1 MQVSM
6 RKRYTT
12 EVELTP
18 LIDVLF
24 MLIVFFVLTTS
35 FASSR
40 IPVDLPAGSGGPA
53 EGSFSVIT
61 VTKQGDVLYEGK
73 TTTPEE
79 AASALAAR
87 GSGQRILLRADRE
100 AVYGKIVEVLD
111 ALRKAGLGDIDLAVE
126 DNPVP

>member
-1 MQVSM
+1 M

-12 EVELTP
+12 DVELTP

-35 FASSR
+35 FAASS
-40 IPVDLPAGSGGPA
+40 ISVDLPAGTGGQV

-61 VTKQGDVLYEGK
+61 VTKQGEVLYEGK
-73 TTTPEE
+73 NLTPEE
-79 AASALAAR
+79 AAKTLAAK
-87 GSGQRILLRADRE
+87 SGEQRILIRADGE
-100 AVYGKIVEVLD
+100 AAYGKIIEVLD
-111 ALRKAGLGDIDLAVE
+111 ALGNVGLGHIDLAVE